1 MYTEVKSGNPFPNG
15 AVCEYHRFTD
25 EENEKAWKNTR
36 SSMERKIK
44 KTGNDIDGKRKSV
57 QGVRVKGNLGKEGTG
72 I

>member
-1 MYTEVKSGNPFPNG
+1 MGQNVNTIGLPMRKMRKP
-15 AVCEYHRFTD
+15 
-25 EENEKAWKNTR
+25 WKNTR

>member
-1 MYTEVKSGNPFPNG
+1 MRKMRKHGRIRAVPWRGKS
-15 AVCEYHRFTD
+15 
-25 EENEKAWKNTR
+25 
-36 SSMERKIK
+36 K